1 MVTEKELEESL
12 NYLEA
17 FAKGQETKPINGGKK
32 ETDEEPD
39 DELYQAHKKKLASY
53 LDKAM
58 MHKGCMEK
66 IRKGEPLP
74 DEAFDDLEDEAP
86 AQPAK
91 PEKKEEKQDGGEEE
105 TVSKAQVDELV
116 KAQVSAA
123 LEEQKKQSDELV
135 KAQITEALNAQKAES
150 DKIIKGLQDEI
161 QTLKDTP
168 VRKTVLKGA
177 DAITLKKALAGEE
190 VEGKKLLS
198 VSLQKSQV
206 SNALFEAYESE
217 KDEMT
222 KGMLG
227 EAVAEFESTGGFV
240 SPEVAKY
247 MENKGIQLI
256 K

>member
-74 DEAFDDLEDEAP
+74 DEAFEDLDEEEPAAAP
-86 AQPAK
+86 A
-91 PEKKEEKQDGGEEE
+91 KKEEKQNGGEEE
-105 TVSKAQVDELV
+105 TVSKAKVDELV